1 MPLAHWTPPP
11 EMYEFIEGEL
21 VSKTPTEAVVCAG
34 GVGYRL
40 RVPLSTSHGLPDGG
54 AKVRLLV
61 HHYVR
66 EDAQRL
72 YGFATPTERAVFE
85 KLMEVPKV
93 GPSLALAVLSGVEV
107 GELRAAILEQR
118 PEALRRVKGVGTATA
133 ERIVRELRRDAP
145 DLFGAEAAG
154 ASPAAADGGKARDAV
169 SALLTLGYQRSSAE
183 KAVRAAL
190 EALGDEADLDAVVI
204 EAVRRA

>member
-1 MPLAHWTPPP
+1 
-11 EMYEFIEGEL
+11 MYEFIEGEL
-21 VSKTPTEAVVCAG
+21 VIKTPTEAVVCAG

-40 RVPLSTSHGLPDGG
+40 RVPLSTSHGLPEGG

-72 YGFATPTERAVFE
+72 YGFATRTERAVFE

-93 GPSLALAVLSGVEV
+93 GPSLALAVLSGVQV
-107 GELRAAILEQR
+107 GELRAAIMEQR
-118 PEALRRVKGVGTATA
+118 PEALRRVKGVGAATA

-154 ASPAAADGGKARDAV
+154 APAASAAGGGKGRDAV
-169 SALLTLGYQRSSAE
+169 SALLTLGYQRSTAE

-190 EALGDEADLDAVVI
+190 DALGEEADLDAVVI